1 MNAPIYIAILIFLE
15 IALGVAPKADRVTWT
30 LENLPV
36 WIGIVWIGLSYRR
49 FPLSQLLLILLT
61 AHSVVLAVGGFYT
74 YAKVPLGFWMQE
86 WFGFERNHYDR
97 IGHFWQG
104 FAPAILVRELLL
116 RKARM
121 PRTLWLPATTIMFCI
136 GFSAIFEMFEWLT
149 VAIGG
154 SASDDYLGTQGDKW
168 DAHWDMLYC
177 GIGAGIAML
186 GLSRLHDRSLAPL
199 PGGPSEPPVPKNRRA
214 TA

>member
-1 MNAPIYIAILIFLE
+1 MHAPYYIAFLILLE
-15 IALGVAPKADRVTWT
+15 IALGIAPSADRLTWT

-36 WIGIVWIGLSYRR
+36 WLGVGWIGLTYKR
-49 FPLSQLLLILLT
+49 FPLSQLLLALLT
-61 AHSVVLAVGGFYT
+61 THAVVLAVGGFYT
-74 YAKVPLGFWMQE
+74 YAKVPLGFWMQD

-121 PRTLWLPATTIMFCI
+121 PRTPWLPATTIMFCL
-136 GFSAIFEMFEWLT
+136 GFSAIFEMLEWLA
-149 VAIGG
+149 VVVGG
-154 SASDDYLGTQGDKW
+154 SASDDYLGTQGDVW

-177 GIGAGIAML
+177 GIGASAAML
-186 GLSRLHDRSLAPL
+186 GLGGLHDRSLAAL
-199 PGGPSEPPVPKNRRA
+199 PAGASTTDK
-214 TA
+214 T

>member
-1 MNAPIYIAILIFLE
+1 MKAPIFLAVLIVLE
-15 IALGVAPKADRVTWT
+15 IALGVAPRANRLTWA

-36 WIGIVWIGLSYRR
+36 WIGIGWIGLTYKK

-61 AHSVVLAVGGFYT
+61 AHSIVLMIGGYYT
-74 YAKVPLGFWMQE
+74 YAKVPLGFWMQD

-116 RKARM
+116 RCARM
-121 PRTLWLPATTIMFCI
+121 PRSWWLPGTTIMFCI
-136 GFSAIFEMFEWLT
+136 GFSAIFEMFEWLM
-149 VAIGG
+149 VVVGG
-154 SASDDYLGTQGDKW
+154 SASDDYLGTQGDIW

-177 GIGAGIAML
+177 GIGASLAML
-186 GLSRLHDRSLAPL
+186 TLSRVHDRALSQAVGSQ
-199 PGGPSEPPVPKNRRA
+199 GGSDAVA
-214 TA
+214 A